1 VEIAGAISTDPNIL
15 ILDEPTSALS
25 ESEIEKLFE
34 TIHLL
39 KEKHDVG
46 IVYISHRLQEVQQIA
61 DYLTVIRDGKI
72 VADGG
77 IGQFSQEEIVHFI
90 VGEKVI
96 ANKRGSKNAG
106 KEKVLE
112 VKNLTRAGEFRDI
125 SFDLYEGEILGI
137 AGLVGSKRTELIKA
151 LFGITCADSGKVI
164 VNGKEISRPCPDKM
178 IQLGMAYAPEDRK
191 NEGII
196 LDLSVNSNL
205 SVANLKNI
213 TRLGMI
219 NHRKEKKLN
228 SEQIR
233 KYDIKTAGLDVKINS
248 LSGGNQQKV
257 VISKML
263 VRNPHI
269 ILLDEPTRGIDV
281 GAKLQIFELLRKLS
295 AEKVSIIF
303 ISSEMEEVVDIS
315 DRILVMF
322 NGKITEVID
331 SSEEVTVKEVV
342 MKASCGN

>member
-1 VEIAGAISTDPNIL
+1 
-15 ILDEPTSALS
+15 
-25 ESEIEKLFE
+25 
-34 TIHLL
+34 
-39 KEKHDVG
+39 
-46 IVYISHRLQEVQQIA
+46 
-61 DYLTVIRDGKI
+61 
-72 VADGG
+72 
-77 IGQFSQEEIVHFI
+77 
-90 VGEKVI
+90 
-96 ANKRGSKNAG
+96 
-106 KEKVLE
+106 
-112 VKNLTRAGEFRDI
+112 
-125 SFDLYEGEILGI
+125 
-137 AGLVGSKRTELIKA
+137 
-151 LFGITCADSGKVI
+151 
-164 VNGKEISRPCPDKM
+164 M